1 MKRVGR
7 WTWMLLTL
15 LLLLCASVLAADEK
29 AYIELD
35 ETVEAVLTN
44 SDRMNF
50 YLDIPVDGMRM
61 LVDWQSE
68 ETCNIYISGKTHD
81 SANTTNADGNTVLG
95 VQKAGEYTVTV
106 YDNSL
111 KQGETRNVRFMLREY
126 KNDEHE
132 PNDVTPTELH
142 DGDAISFTLDGG
154 DRDQFAF
161 TTTKPGQDIALTIGG
176 FSYASRGRFDIQW
189 QNNDSLIVEKN
200 GVYYLHT
207 GQPGRYIFTLNG
219 WKNNDSLSI
228 KRTMSVQLL
237 DGDSHELNDT
247 VQTAT
252 SLPIGTDETFS
263 LGGLG
268 DEDWFCFEAAPE
280 DGQTKL
286 YTLRL
291 LDFDL
296 ENPENVCYEI
306 YAPDGTVVISETAV
320 SSRHTRVFSCSQ
332 QGQYAVR
339 LYPNCRHEYNYV
351 YDVSIQRAAL
361 RIRVEEGGDDPYESN
376 DTWLDAAYIEPGQ
389 LISHVLSSG
398 DTDWFCFTASE
409 DYMTVHIVSNSGGSA
424 GIYTGQ
430 ELAEYGD
437 DASCIWGGNSNYK
450 SFSNLYW
457 KLGEKGLYYIKL
469 IGGSS
474 EAIRSTT
481 ISLIPPEAIENN
493 DAWNRATPLYEDV
506 TQAFDI
512 SAYNDTDWF
521 CFTVPEGAPQTLLLN
536 FNTKTELLN
545 PSYSEYVYVKLY
557 PKAYFE
563 NRAGTIESDEVRFG
577 QKWNQTRFQW
587 NLDPGIYYMQV
598 KSRNIETSWNWA
610 DILKLNV
617 CWKLIPR
624 SSNNSIAAAVPLTEK
639 VWQDVWQKGYFS
651 IGEHKAG
658 EVVQIQRDEGGNE
671 SKNYIY
677 VYDADGKYMKDSY
690 YASFS
695 FQIPAD
701 GVYYLD
707 VPASAKFSENEPTRT
722 TRVRY
727 YTHNDKIGAA
737 ESVTMRP
744 NESVFLDVWF
754 SPDISLSVESEVEN
768 LTYDRETGYLTA
780 PDTTEGSADLVF
792 SNGYPE
798 GDERR
803 IEAVTHVIW
812 SENPLSGISIS
823 NAPQSLSVGSSVQ
836 LEAAVTPDDY
846 IGRVSW
852 ESSDTS
858 VLRVLSNGKVV
869 AVGQGEAV
877 ITASIGEATSSVTI
891 TVTGEQ
897 PGESGLTGVSLDR
910 YTLTL
915 YAGEEA
921 EQLTATLKPEGTEA
935 AIHWTS
941 SNQTAATVSQDG
953 KITPLAAGVTVVT
966 AAAGDYRASCIVT
979 VQPKRVR
986 VTGIRFDEPTH
997 TLMMGSTVTLQPI
1010 IAPDDATV
1018 KNLTWVSSD
1027 EQTATVSRTGIVTA
1041 LSVGETTITATTVDG
1056 GYSAEIKIIVTAAAQ
1071 LGDVNGDGYIDAA
1084 DALLCLRAS
1093 VGLITLT
1100 PEQEAA
1106 ADVNHDGLID
1116 AGDAIL
1122 ILRYDAR
1129 LIPSLN

>member
-15 LLLLCASVLAADEK
+15 LLLLCGTVLAANAK
-29 AYIELD
+29 TYIELD
-35 ETVEAVLTN
+35 KPVEETLTSTWN
-44 SDRMNF
+44 SRDR
-50 YLDIPVDGMRM
+50 YLNVPVDGMRIM
-61 LVDWQSE
+61 VDWQSE
-68 ETCNIYISGKTHD
+68 DTCDIFMKGCGSSYVQDKLVF
-81 SANTTNADGNTVLG
+81 SA
-95 VQKAGEYTVTV
+95 KEAGEYYVDIHD
-106 YDNSL
+106 YSL
-111 KQGETRNVRFMLREY
+111 KDGAKKDIRFTLHEY
-126 KNDEHE
+126 KNDAQE
-132 PNDVTPTELH
+132 PNDVIPTELH

-154 DRDQFAF
+154 DRDKFAI
-161 TTTKPGQDIALTIGG
+161 TTTKSGQDIALTIGG
-176 FSYASRGRFDIQW
+176 FSYASRDTFDIEW
-189 QNNDSLIVEKN
+189 QDNAGRVVEKN
-200 GVYYLHT
+200 GVYYLHA
-207 GQPGRYIFTLNG
+207 GQPGRYIFTLKERSNR
-219 WKNNDSLSI
+219 SPSI
-228 KRTMSVQLL
+228 TRTMSVQLL
-237 DGDSHELNDT
+237 DGDGHELNDT
-247 VQTAT
+247 AQTAT
-252 SLPIGTDETFS
+252 PLPIGTDETFT
-263 LGGLG
+263 LGGIG

-320 SSRHTRVFSCSQ
+320 SSRHARVLSCSQ

-339 LYPNCRHEYNYV
+339 LYPKYV
-351 YDVSIQRAAL
+351 YNSSKYYASIQRAAL

-389 LISHVLSSG
+389 LVSHVLSSG
-398 DTDWFCFTASE
+398 DTDWFCFTVPEDHMTLHVSSDCAGVFAS
-409 DYMTVHIVSNSGGSA
+409 V
-424 GIYTGQ
+424 YTGQ
-430 ELAEYGD
+430 DLAEYGES
-437 DASCIWGGNSNYK
+437 AKTIWSETSKRAN
-450 SFSNLYW
+450 NLYW
-457 KLGEKGLYYIKL
+457 KLDEKGLYYIRL
-469 IGGSS
+469 SNGSS
-474 EAIRSTT
+474 EKICSTT
-481 ISLIPPEAIENN
+481 ISLIPPEAIEDN
-493 DAWNRATPLYEDV
+493 DAWYRATPLYEEF

-512 SAYNDTDWF
+512 SAPNDIDWF
-521 CFTVPEGAPQTLLLN
+521 CFTVPEGSLITLLLN
-536 FNTKTELLN
+536 ITKVE
-545 PSYSEYVYVKLY
+545 SGSGSSGVSLY
-557 PKAYFE
+557 RKAYFDGQDDKCIQWW
-563 NRAGTIESDEVRFG
+563 GTYEGSTMKANALE
-577 QKWNQTRFQW
+577 
-587 NLDPGIYYMQV
+587 PGIYY
-598 KSRNIETSWNWA
+598 
-610 DILKLNV
+610 LKVAAHSFENRQKFSICYKLVPQLN
-617 CWKLIPR
+617 
-624 SSNNSIAAAVPLTEK
+624 NDTIAAATSLTER
-639 VWQDVWQKGYFS
+639 VWQAVWQTGYFS

-671 SKNYIY
+671 PKNNIY
-677 VYDADGKYMKDSY
+677 VYDADGKRIESSG

-695 FQIPAD
+695 FRIPAD
-701 GVYYLD
+701 GVYFLKIPEFD
-707 VPASAKFSENEPTRT
+707 IHLNAENEPMRT
-722 TRVRY
+722 MRIRY

-737 ESVTMRP
+737 ESIAMRP
-744 NESVFLDVWF
+744 NESVFLDLWF
-754 SPDISLSVESEVEN
+754 SPEISSRLEVESEDEA
-768 LTYDRETGYLTA
+768 LTYDSKTGYLTA
-780 PDTTEGSADLVF
+780 PNTPEGSADLVF

-812 SENPLSGISIS
+812 SENPLSDISIS
-823 NAPQSLSVGSSVQ
+823 NAPQSLPVGSSVQ

-852 ESSDTS
+852 ESSDPS

-877 ITASIGEATSSVTI
+877 ITASVGEATSSVTI

-897 PGESGLTGVSLDR
+897 PGESDLTGVSLDR

-935 AIHWTS
+935 TIRWTS

-953 KITPLAAGVTVVT
+953 KITPLSAGVTVVT

-1084 DALLCLRAS
+1084 DALLCLRTS
-1093 VGLITLT
+1093 VGLIMLT

>member
-29 AYIELD
+29 TYIELD

-44 SDRMNF
+44 NDRMDF

-68 ETCNIYISGKTHD
+68 ETCNIYISGKTR
-81 SANTTNADGNTVLG
+81 AYTTNADGNTVLG

-111 KQGETRNVRFMLREY
+111 KQGETRTVRFMLREY
-126 KNDEHE
+126 KNDAQE

-154 DRDQFAF
+154 DRDQFAI
-161 TTTKPGQDIALTIGG
+161 TTIKPGQDIALTIGG

-280 DGQTKL
+280 DGQAKL

-291 LDFDL
+291 LDFDF

-306 YAPDGTVVISETAV
+306 YAPDGTVVASKTEV

-376 DTWLDAAYIEPGQ
+376 DIWLDAAYIEPGQ

-398 DTDWFCFTASE
+398 DTDWFCFTVPE
-409 DYMTVHIVSNSGGSA
+409 DHMTLHVSSDCA
-424 GIYTGQ
+424 GVFAGVYTGRD
-430 ELAEYGD
+430 LAEYGES
-437 DASCIWGGNSNYK
+437 ANIIWSGSYK
-450 SFSNLYW
+450 SANNLYW
-457 KLGEKGLYYIKL
+457 KLDEKGLYYIRL
-469 IGGSS
+469 NGGSS
-474 EAIRSTT
+474 EKICSTM
-481 ISLIPPEAIENN
+481 ISLLPPDEIEDN
-493 DAWNRATPLYEDV
+493 DVWYRATPLYEDF

-512 SAYNDTDWF
+512 SALNDMDWF
-521 CFTVPEGAPQTLLLN
+521 RFTVPEGSQKTLLLDIAKRDTGN
-536 FNTKTELLN
+536 
-545 PSYSEYVYVKLY
+545 EYEHVWFDLYREAYFSGQDDSKLY
-557 PKAYFE
+557 LTDI
-563 NRAGTIESDEVRFG
+563 GTTSQPSAVRYSC
-577 QKWNQTRFQW
+577 
-587 NLDPGIYYMQV
+587 NLEPGTYYLSAQNTNYGA
-598 KSRNIETSWNWA
+598 SRIQELS
-610 DILKLNV
+610 ICYKLVSQLDNDV
-617 CWKLIPR
+617 
-624 SSNNSIAAAVPLTEK
+624 IATAAPLTER
-639 VWQDVWQKGYFS
+639 VWQDVWKAGYFS

-677 VYDADGKYMKDSY
+677 VYDADGKSIVSPG

-695 FQIPAD
+695 FRVPAD

-727 YTHNDKIGAA
+727 YTHNDEIGAA
-737 ESVTMRP
+737 DTITMLP
-744 NESVFLDVWF
+744 NESVFLDLWF
-754 SPDISLSVESEVEN
+754 SPEIRNSLKVESEDEA
-768 LTYDRETGYLTA
+768 LTYDLETGYLTA
-780 PDTTEGSADLVF
+780 PNTPEGSADLVF

-812 SENPLSGISIS
+812 SEKLLSGVSIS

-836 LEAAVTPDDY
+836 LDAAVSPEDY
-846 IGRVSW
+846 ICHISW
-852 ESSDTS
+852 KSSDNS

-877 ITASIGEATSSVTI
+877 ITASIGECTSSVTI

-935 AIHWTS
+935 TIRWTS

-953 KITPLAAGVTVVT
+953 KVTPLAAGVTVVT

-979 VQPKRVR
+979 VQPERVR

-1106 ADVNHDGLID
+1106 ADVNHDGLVD

-1129 LIPSLN
+1129 LIPNLN

>member
-29 AYIELD
+29 TYIELD

-68 ETCNIYISGKTHD
+68 ETCNIYISGKTYD
-81 SANTTNADGNTVLG
+81 SANTTNAGGNTVLG

-111 KQGETRNVRFMLREY
+111 KQGETRTVRFMLREY
-126 KNDEHE
+126 KNDAQE

-161 TTTKPGQDIALTIGG
+161 TTTKPGQDIALTFGG
-176 FSYASRGRFDIQW
+176 FYYADRTSFKLSGIGTSYTIDGNGTVFLHAGEPGAYQFSLYMFYMSGDGEISR
-189 QNNDSLIVEKN
+189 SMEV
-200 GVYYLHT
+200 H
-207 GQPGRYIFTLNG
+207 
-219 WKNNDSLSI
+219 
-228 KRTMSVQLL
+228 LL
-237 DGDSHELNDT
+237 DGDENELNDT
-247 VQTAT
+247 KETAT
-252 SLPIGTDETFS
+252 PLPIGTDAAFS
-263 LGGLG
+263 IGGIN
-268 DEDWFCFEAAPE
+268 DEDWFSFEAVPE
-280 DGQTKL
+280 EGKSKI

-291 LDFDL
+291 LDFD
-296 ENPENVCYEI
+296 PENSETVSYKI
-306 YAPDGTVVISETAV
+306 YAPDGSVVAGNST
-320 SSRHTRVFSCSQ
+320 SSRHTRVFSSSQ
-332 QGQYAVR
+332 QGQYTIKLSAS
-339 LYPNCRHEYNYV
+339 
-351 YDVSIQRAAL
+351 DIQRTLL

-376 DTWLDAAYIEPGQ
+376 DTWIDAAYIEPGQ
-389 LISHVLSSG
+389 LISHVL
-398 DTDWFCFTASE
+398 
-409 DYMTVHIVSNSGGSA
+409 NSG
-424 GIYTGQ
+424 
-430 ELAEYGD
+430 
-437 DASCIWGGNSNYK
+437 
-450 SFSNLYW
+450 
-457 KLGEKGLYYIKL
+457 
-469 IGGSS
+469 
-474 EAIRSTT
+474 
-481 ISLIPPEAIENN
+481 
-493 DAWNRATPLYEDV
+493 
-506 TQAFDI
+506 
-512 SAYNDTDWF
+512 DTDWF
-521 CFTVPEGAPQTLLLN
+521 CFTVPEDHMTLHVSSDCAGVSASGYTGRDLAEYGESAKTIWSERYKSASNLYWKLDEKELYYIRLSGGSSEKICSTMISLLPPDEIEDNDAWYRATPLYEDVVQAFDLSAPNDTEWFRFTVPTGSQKVLLLDITKTDTGDDVHDSAYADFNLYREVYFNGQDDSSLYRFRLDNTYWPTSKRCSWNLEPGTYYLSVAPLSARRVQTLSIGYKILPQLGN
-536 FNTKTELLN
+536 D
-545 PSYSEYVYVKLY
+545 
-557 PKAYFE
+557 
-563 NRAGTIESDEVRFG
+563 TIA
-577 QKWNQTRFQW
+577 T
-587 NLDPGIYYMQV
+587 
-598 KSRNIETSWNWA
+598 
-610 DILKLNV
+610 
-617 CWKLIPR
+617 
-624 SSNNSIAAAVPLTEK
+624 AAPLTEK
-639 VWQDVWQKGYFS
+639 VWQDVWQDGYFS

-658 EVVQIQRDEGGNE
+658 EVVQIQRDEGGSEMN
-671 SKNYIY
+671 NNIV
-677 VYDADGKYMKDSY
+677 VYDADEQKITYSY
-690 YASFS
+690 RGSFS
-695 FQIPAD
+695 FRIPAD
-701 GVYYLD
+701 GVYYLRIPEFD
-707 VPASAKFSENEPTRT
+707 VPLNAENEPMRPI
-722 TRVRY
+722 RIRY

-737 ESVTMRP
+737 ESIAMRP
-744 NESVFLDVWF
+744 NESVFLDLWF
-754 SPDISLSVESEVEN
+754 SPEIRNSLKVESEDEA
-768 LTYDRETGYLTA
+768 LTYDLETGYLTA
-780 PDTTEGSADLVF
+780 PNTPEGGADLVF

-803 IEAVTHVIW
+803 VEAVTHVIW
-812 SENPLSGISIS
+812 SEKLLSGVSIS

-836 LEAAVTPDDY
+836 LDAAVSPEDY
-846 IGRVSW
+846 ICHISW
-852 ESSDTS
+852 ESSDPS

-877 ITASIGEATSSVTI
+877 ITASVGECTSSVTI

-935 AIHWTS
+935 TIRWTS

-953 KITPLAAGVTVVT
+953 KITPLSAGVTVVT

-979 VQPKRVR
+979 VQPERVR

-1106 ADVNHDGLID
+1106 ADVNHDGLVD

-1129 LIPSLN
+1129 LIPNLN

>member
-29 AYIELD
+29 TYIELD

-44 SDRMNF
+44 NDRIDF

-68 ETCNIYISGKTHD
+68 ETCNIYISGKTR
-81 SANTTNADGNTVLG
+81 AYTTNADGNTVLG

-111 KQGETRNVRFMLREY
+111 KQGETRTVRFMLREY
-126 KNDEHE
+126 KNDAQE

-296 ENPENVCYEI
+296 ENLENVCYEI

-361 RIRVEEGGDDPYESN
+361 CIRVEEGGDDPYESN

-398 DTDWFCFTASE
+398 DTDWFCFTVPE
-409 DYMTVHIVSNSGGSA
+409 DYMTVHVDSDCGGSA
-424 GIYTGQ
+424 DVYAGQ
-430 ELAEYGD
+430 ELAEYGEAAKD
-437 DASCIWGGNSNYK
+437 VVGCGSDGNW
-450 SFSNLYW
+450 YW
-457 KLGEKGLYYIKL
+457 KLEEKGLYYIRL
-469 IGGSS
+469 RGGSR
-474 EAIRSTT
+474 EILRSTKIT
-481 ISLIPPEAIENN
+481 LIPPEEIENN
-493 DAWNRATPLYEDV
+493 DTWYRATPLYEDF

-512 SAYNDTDWF
+512 TAANDTEWF
-521 CFTVPEGAPQTLLLN
+521 RITVPKGNQKTLLLDVN
-536 FNTKTELLN
+536 KTDGSN
-545 PSYSEYVYVKLY
+545 SPPRQSVKYFLY
-557 PKAYFE
+557 REAYFE
-563 NRAGTIESDEVRFG
+563 NQDDGSLKEGA
-577 QKWNQTRFQW
+577 
-587 NLDPGIYYMQV
+587 
-598 KSRNIETSWNWA
+598 IETGPDPESRLYYW
-610 DILKLNV
+610 DIEPGTYYLLAKYNNSSNYFTRVQKLNI
-617 CWKLIPR
+617 CYKLV
-624 SSNNSIAAAVPLTEK
+624 SHLNNNTIATASPLKERE
-639 VWQDVWQKGYFS
+639 WQDVWQKGYFS

-658 EVVQIQRDEGGNE
+658 EVVQIQRDEGGE
-671 SKNYIY
+671 RLGGYTSI
-677 VYDADGKYMKDSY
+677 YDADGKCVTDINCGN
-690 YASFS
+690 FS
-695 FQIPAD
+695 FRIPAD
-701 GVYYLD
+701 GGYYLY
-707 VPASAKFSENEPTRT
+707 VPASIKISENEPMRT
-722 TRVRY
+722 TRIRY
-727 YTHNDKIGAA
+727 YTHSDEIGVVPSVSMQPNDSG
-737 ESVTMRP
+737 
-744 NESVFLDVWF
+744 FLDLWF
-754 SPDISLSVESEVEN
+754 SPEMRSQIQIECEN
-768 LTYDRETGYLTA
+768 KNVIYDWSTGYLTVA
-780 PDTTEGSADLVF
+780 EDSYGSVDIYF
-792 SNGYPE
+792 TNGCAE
-798 GDERR
+798 DDDNWL
-803 IEAVTHVIW
+803 EAYTSVIW
-812 SENPLSGISIS
+812 LEIPVTYFGIS
-823 NAPQSLSVGSSVQ
+823 APSQTLSVGSSSQIKV
-836 LEAAVTPDDY
+836 VTDEDY
-846 IGRVSW
+846 VGHIMW

-935 AIHWTS
+935 AIRWTS

-953 KITPLAAGVTVVT
+953 KVTPLSAGVTVVT
-966 AAAGDYRASCIVT
+966 AAAGDYRASSIVT

-1010 IAPDDATV
+1010 VAPDDATV

>member
-15 LLLLCASVLAADEK
+15 LLLLCGTVFAANEK
-29 AYIELD
+29 TYIELD
-35 ETVEAVLTN
+35 QPVELTF
-44 SDRMNF
+44 SDSVSRYEL
-50 YLDIPVDGMRM
+50 YLDVPVAGTRLLLDSQSF
-61 LVDWQSE
+61 DWNSNS
-68 ETCNIYISGKTHD
+68 TGFYIGGSNSAYVAGKRIF
-81 SANTTNADGNTVLG
+81 SVNE
-95 VQKAGEYTVTV
+95 AGEQLVLVSY
-106 YDNSL
+106 YNL
-111 KQGETRNVRFMLREY
+111 KQGETQNVQFTLREY
-126 KNDEHE
+126 KNDAQE

-189 QNNDSLIVEKN
+189 QNNNSLIVEKN

-219 WKNNDSLSI
+219 RNNDSLSI

-280 DGQTKL
+280 DGQAKL

-291 LDFDL
+291 LDFDF

-306 YAPDGTVVISETAV
+306 YAPDGTVVASKTEV

-339 LYPNCRHEYNYV
+339 LYPKYQYNASV
-351 YDVSIQRAAL
+351 QRAAL
-361 RIRVEEGGDDPYESN
+361 RIRVEEGGADPYESN

-398 DTDWFCFTASE
+398 DADWFCFTVPE
-409 DYMTVHIVSNSGGSA
+409 DHMTLHVSSDCKGRA
-424 GIYTGQ
+424 MVYTGQ
-430 ELAEYGD
+430 ALAEAGEGD
-437 DASCIWGGNSNYK
+437 NGIWEENYPK
-450 SFSNLYW
+450 SAANLYW
-457 KLGEKGLYYIKL
+457 KLDEKGLYYIKL
-469 IGGSS
+469 YGGSS
-474 EAIRSTT
+474 EKIRSTT
-481 ISLIPPEAIENN
+481 ISLIPPEAIEDN
-493 DAWNRATPLYEDV
+493 DTWYRATPLYEEV

-512 SAYNDTDWF
+512 SASNDTDWF
-521 CFTVPEGAPQTLLLN
+521 CFTVPEDSQKVLLLN
-536 FNTKTELLN
+536 VAKTDTGDTYEHVN
-545 PSYSEYVYVKLY
+545 FSLY
-557 PKAYFE
+557 RKAYFE
-563 NRAGTIESDEVRFG
+563 NQDDGSVEGFSMYSG
-577 QKWNQTRFQW
+577 KQPGLQKYFW
-587 NLDPGIYYMQV
+587 NLEPGTYYLSAYYDSSYV
-598 KSRNIETSWNWA
+598 SRVQ
-610 DILKLNV
+610 KLSI
-617 CWKLIPR
+617 CYKLVPQL
-624 SSNNSIAAAVPLTEK
+624 NNDTIAAAAPLTEK
-639 VWQDVWQKGYFS
+639 VWQDVWQTGYFS

-658 EVVQIQRDEGGNE
+658 EIVQIQRDEGG
-671 SKNYIY
+671 SKPNDSIY
-677 VYDADGKYMKDSY
+677 VYDADAQIITSSRR
-690 YASFS
+690 ANFS
-695 FQIPAD
+695 FRVPAD
-701 GVYYLD
+701 GVYYLY
-707 VPASAKFSENEPTRT
+707 VPASVKYSENESVRT

-727 YTHNDKIGAA
+727 YTHNDEIGAV

-744 NESVFLDVWF
+744 NESAFLDLWF
-754 SPDISLSVESEVEN
+754 SADTKLSVKSEVEN
-768 LTYDRETGYLTA
+768 LTYDLETGYLTT
-780 PDTTEGSADLVF
+780 PDTPEGNADLVF

-798 GDERR
+798 GDERW
-803 IEAVTHVIW
+803 IEAVMHVIW
-812 SENPLSGISIS
+812 SEKMLSDVSIS
-823 NAPQSLSVGSSVQ
+823 NAPQSLSVGSSAQ

-846 IGRVSW
+846 IGHICW

-877 ITASIGEATSSVTI
+877 ITASIGECTSSVTI

-935 AIHWTS
+935 TIRWTS

-953 KITPLAAGVTVVT
+953 KVTPLSAGVTVVT
-966 AAAGDYRASCIVT
+966 AAAEDYRASCIVT
-979 VQPKRVR
+979 VQPERVR

-1106 ADVNHDGLID
+1106 ADVNHDGLVD

-1129 LIPSLN
+1129 LIPNLN

>member
-15 LLLLCASVLAADEK
+15 LLLLCTTAFAKTIECGS
-29 AYIELD
+29 IEL
-35 ETVEAVLTN
+35 EQPVEVTFDAYNTLQYTLTAP
-44 SDRMNF
+44 
-50 YLDIPVDGMRM
+50 IDGTRVKVEW
-61 LVDWQSE
+61 LSE
-68 ETCNIYISGKTHD
+68 NKNDAWLTINYS
-81 SANTTNADGNTVLG
+81 SASSTDGIFTLKKEKNTIQVGPASSNLFPLT
-95 VQKAGEYTVTV
+95 
-106 YDNSL
+106 
-111 KQGETRNVRFMLREY
+111 VRFALHEY
-126 KNDEHE
+126 RNDEQE
-132 PNDVTPTELH
+132 PNDVIPTELH
-142 DGDAISFTLDGG
+142 DGDSVKFVLDGG
-154 DRDQFAF
+154 DTDRF
-161 TTTKPGQDIALTIGG
+161 TITTEKPGQDIALTFSG
-176 FSYASRGRFDIQW
+176 FNYADRTAFSLFWNRGWKI
-189 QNNDSLIVEKN
+189 EKN
-200 GVYYLHT
+200 GTVFLHA
-207 GQPGRYIFTLNG
+207 GEPGAYQF
-219 WKNNDSLSI
+219 SLYKSGSGEI
-228 KRTMSVQLL
+228 SRSLEIHLL
-237 DGDSHELNDT
+237 DGDENELNDT
-247 VQTAT
+247 KETAT
-252 SLPIGTDETFS
+252 PLPIGTDAAFS
-263 LGGLG
+263 IGGIN
-268 DEDWFCFEAAPE
+268 DEDWFSFEAVPE
-280 DGQTKL
+280 DGQAKL

-291 LDFDL
+291 LDFDF
-296 ENPENVCYEI
+296 ENPEIVCYEI
-306 YAPDGTVVISETAV
+306 YAPDGNVVVPETEI
-320 SSRHTRVFSCSQ
+320 SSRHARVLSCSQ

-339 LYPNCRHEYNYV
+339 LYPKEKYDYYSEKYN
-351 YDVSIQRAAL
+351 VSIQRAAL

-474 EAIRSTT
+474 EKICSTM
-481 ISLIPPEAIENN
+481 ISLLPLDEIEDN
-493 DAWNRATPLYEDV
+493 DVWYRATPLYEDF

-512 SAYNDTDWF
+512 SAHNDMDWF
-521 CFTVPEGAPQTLLLN
+521 RFTVPEGDQKVLRLN
-536 FNTKTELLN
+536 VSKTDTGEQYEYMYFEL
-545 PSYSEYVYVKLY
+545 YRE
-557 PKAYFE
+557 AYFDNQDDGSLYKFDIASSTSKTTKNYAWDLE
-563 NRAGTIESDEVRFG
+563 PGTYYLSVGNTRSTSSPSRI
-577 QKWNQTRFQW
+577 QKF
-587 NLDPGIYYMQV
+587 
-598 KSRNIETSWNWA
+598 NIHY
-610 DILKLNV
+610 KLA
-617 CWKLIPR
+617 PR
-624 SSNNSIAAAVPLTEK
+624 LNNDTIATAAPLTEEE
-639 VWQDVWQKGYFS
+639 WQDVWQKGYFS

-658 EVVQIQRDEGGNE
+658 EVVQIQRDEGGDRLGE
-671 SKNYIY
+671 YTVIY
-677 VYDADGKYMKDSY
+677 NADGQSIASTDNGSY
-690 YASFS
+690 SFR
-695 FQIPAD
+695 IPTD
-701 GVYYLD
+701 GVYYLR
-707 VPASAKFSENEPTRT
+707 VPASVKFSENEPTRT

-727 YTHNDKIGAA
+727 YTHNDEIGAA
-737 ESVTMRP
+737 DTITMRP

-780 PDTTEGSADLVF
+780 PNTPEGSADLVF

-798 GDERR
+798 GDEKRV
-803 IEAVTHVIW
+803 EAVTHVIW
-812 SENPLSGISIS
+812 SENPLSDISIS
-823 NAPQSLSVGSSVQ
+823 NAPQSLPVGSSVQ
-836 LEAAVTPDDY
+836 LEAAVSPEDY
-846 IGRVSW
+846 ICHISW
-852 ESSDTS
+852 KSSDTS

-877 ITASIGEATSSVTI
+877 ITASVGECTSSVTI

-935 AIHWTS
+935 TIRWTS

-953 KITPLAAGVTVVT
+953 KITPLSAGVTVVT

-979 VQPKRVR
+979 VQPERVR

-1084 DALLCLRAS
+1084 DALLCLRTS
-1093 VGLITLT
+1093 VGLIMLT

>member
-15 LLLLCASVLAADEK
+15 LLLLCTTAFAKTIECGS
-29 AYIELD
+29 IEL
-35 ETVEAVLTN
+35 EQPVEVTLEDRNTLRYTLTAP
-44 SDRMNF
+44 
-50 YLDIPVDGMRM
+50 IDGMRVQVEW
-61 LVDWQSE
+61 LTENKD
-68 ETCNIYISGKTHD
+68 YISLKVNGAPPYNKKSIYKLEEHGEKTID
-81 SANTTNADGNTVLG
+81 LSAASSAELPLT
-95 VQKAGEYTVTV
+95 
-106 YDNSL
+106 
-111 KQGETRNVRFMLREY
+111 VRFVLHEY
-126 KNDEHE
+126 RNDEQE
-132 PNDVTPTELH
+132 PNDMIPSELH
-142 DGDAISFTLDGG
+142 DGDSVKFVLDSGDTDRFTI
-154 DRDQFAF
+154 
-161 TTTKPGQDIALTIGG
+161 TTEKPGQDIALTFSG
-176 FSYASRGRFDIQW
+176 FNYADRTSFYLNWDGKQEIK
-189 QNNDSLIVEKN
+189 KN
-200 GVYYLHT
+200 GTVFLHT
-207 GQPGRYIFTLNG
+207 GEPGAYQF
-219 WKNNDSLSI
+219 SLY
-228 KRTMSVQLL
+228 MSGDGEISRSMEIHLL
-237 DGDSHELNDT
+237 DGDENELNDT
-247 VQTAT
+247 KETAT
-252 SLPIGTDETFS
+252 PLPIGTDAAFS
-263 LGGLG
+263 IGGIG
-268 DEDWFCFEAAPE
+268 DADWFSFEAVPE
-280 DGQTKL
+280 EGKSKL

-291 LDFDL
+291 LDF
-296 ENPENVCYEI
+296 NPEKSETVSYKI
-306 YAPDGTVVISETAV
+306 YAPDGSVIAENST

-332 QGQYAVR
+332 QGQYTIKLSAS
-339 LYPNCRHEYNYV
+339 
-351 YDVSIQRAAL
+351 DIQRTLL

-398 DTDWFCFTASE
+398 DTDWFCFTVPE
-409 DYMTVHIVSNSGGSA
+409 DYMTVHVVSNSGGYA

-430 ELAEYGD
+430 ELSEYGD

-545 PSYSEYVYVKLY
+545 TSYSEYVYVKLY

-563 NRAGTIESDEVRFG
+563 NQAGMIESDEVRFG
-577 QKWNQTRFQW
+577 QEWNPTRFQW

-598 KSRNIETSWNWA
+598 KSRNMETSWNWA

-639 VWQDVWQKGYFS
+639 VWQDVWRQWGYFS

-658 EVVQIQRDEGGNE
+658 EVVQIQRDEGENE
-671 SKNYIY
+671 PKNNIY
-677 VYDADGKYMKDSY
+677 VYDANGKSIASSD

-695 FQIPAD
+695 FRIPAD
-701 GVYYLD
+701 GVYYLS
-707 VPASAKFSENEPTRT
+707 VPASIKFSENEPTRT
-722 TRVRY
+722 TRIRY

-744 NESVFLDVWF
+744 NESVFLDLWF
-754 SPDISLSVESEVEN
+754 SPNIVLSVESKVEN
-768 LTYDRETGYLTA
+768 LTYNLGTGYLTA
-780 PDTTEGSADLVF
+780 PDTPEGSADIVF

-798 GDERR
+798 GDEKRV
-803 IEAVTHVIW
+803 EAVTHVIW
-812 SENPLSGISIS
+812 LENPLSDFLIS
-823 NAPQSLSVGSSVQ
+823 NAPQSLPVGSSVQ

-877 ITASIGEATSSVTI
+877 ITASVGECTSSVTI

-935 AIHWTS
+935 TIRWTS

-953 KITPLAAGVTVVT
+953 KVTPLSAGVTVVT

-979 VQPKRVR
+979 VQPERVR

>member
-29 AYIELD
+29 TYIELD

-44 SDRMNF
+44 NDRMDF

-68 ETCNIYISGKTHD
+68 ETCNIYISGKTR
-81 SANTTNADGNTVLG
+81 AYTTNADGNTVLG

-111 KQGETRNVRFMLREY
+111 KQGETRTVRFMLREY
-126 KNDEHE
+126 KNDAQE

-154 DRDQFAF
+154 DRDQFAI
-161 TTTKPGQDIALTIGG
+161 TTIKPGQDIALTIGG

-200 GVYYLHT
+200 GVYYLHA
-207 GQPGRYIFTLNG
+207 GQPGRYTFTLEE
-219 WKNNDSLSI
+219 WSSSSPSI
-228 KRTMSVQLL
+228 TRTMSVQLL
-237 DGDSHELNDT
+237 DGDGHEPNDT
-247 VQTAT
+247 MQTAT
-252 SLPIGTDETFS
+252 PLLIGTDETFT
-263 LGGLG
+263 LGGIG
-268 DEDWFCFEAAPE
+268 DEDWFSFEAAPE
-280 DGQTKL
+280 DGQVKL

-296 ENPENVCYEI
+296 EDPENVCYEI
-306 YAPDGTVVISETAV
+306 YAPDGTVAASKTKV
-320 SSRHTRVFSCSQ
+320 SFRHTRVFSCSQ

-339 LYPNCRHEYNYV
+339 LYPKYQYNASV
-351 YDVSIQRAAL
+351 QRAAL

-398 DTDWFCFTASE
+398 DTDWFCFTVPE
-409 DYMTVHIVSNSGGSA
+409 DHMTLHVSSDCA
-424 GIYTGQ
+424 GVFAGVYTGRD
-430 ELAEYGD
+430 LAEYGES
-437 DASCIWGGNSNYK
+437 ANIIWSGSYK
-450 SFSNLYW
+450 SANNLYW
-457 KLGEKGLYYIKL
+457 KLDEKGLYYIRL
-469 IGGSS
+469 NGGSS
-474 EAIRSTT
+474 EKICSTM
-481 ISLIPPEAIENN
+481 ISLLPPDEIEDN
-493 DAWNRATPLYEDV
+493 DVWYRATPLYEDF

-512 SAYNDTDWF
+512 SALNDMDWF
-521 CFTVPEGAPQTLLLN
+521 RFTVPEGSQKTLLLDIAKRDTGN
-536 FNTKTELLN
+536 
-545 PSYSEYVYVKLY
+545 EYEHVWFDLYREAYFSGQDDSKLY
-557 PKAYFE
+557 LTDI
-563 NRAGTIESDEVRFG
+563 GTTSQPSAVRYSC
-577 QKWNQTRFQW
+577 
-587 NLDPGIYYMQV
+587 NLEPGTYYLSAQNTNYGA
-598 KSRNIETSWNWA
+598 SRIQELS
-610 DILKLNV
+610 ICYKLVSQLDNDV
-617 CWKLIPR
+617 
-624 SSNNSIAAAVPLTEK
+624 IATAAPLTER
-639 VWQDVWQKGYFS
+639 VWQDVWKAGYFS

-658 EVVQIQRDEGGNE
+658 EVVQIQRDEGGSELN
-671 SKNYIY
+671 NNIV
-677 VYDADGKYMKDSY
+677 VYDADEQKITYSY
-690 YASFS
+690 RGSSSFR
-695 FQIPAD
+695 IPAD
-701 GVYYLD
+701 GVYYLY
-707 VPASAKFSENEPTRT
+707 VSASVKSSENDPVRT
-722 TRVRY
+722 TRIRY
-727 YTHNDKIGAA
+727 YTHNNKIGAV

-744 NESVFLDVWF
+744 NESVFLDLWF
-754 SPDISLSVESEVEN
+754 SPEIFNRMKVESEDEA
-768 LTYDRETGYLTA
+768 LTYDLKTGYLTA
-780 PDTTEGSADLVF
+780 PSTPEGSADLVF
-792 SNGYPE
+792 SNGYLE
-798 GDERR
+798 GDEGR

-812 SENPLSGISIS
+812 SENPLSDISIS
-823 NAPQSLSVGSSVQ
+823 NAPQSLSVGSSAQ

-852 ESSDTS
+852 ESSDTT

-877 ITASIGEATSSVTI
+877 ITASVGECTSSVTI

-897 PGESGLTGVSLDR
+897 PGESDLTGVSLDR

-953 KITPLAAGVTVVT
+953 KVTPLAAGVTVVT

-979 VQPKRVR
+979 VQPERVR

-1100 PEQEAA
+1100 LEQEAA
-1106 ADVNHDGLID
+1106 ADVNHDGLVD

-1129 LIPSLN
+1129 LIPNLN

>member
-1 MKRVGR
+1 
-7 WTWMLLTL
+7 MLLTL
-15 LLLLCASVLAADEK
+15 LLLLCTTAFAKTIECGS
-29 AYIELD
+29 IELEQPVEVTIED
-35 ETVEAVLTN
+35 DNMLRYILTFPVSGMRVTVEWLSENENDAQL
-44 SDRMNF
+44 
-50 YLDIPVDGMRM
+50 YLNNKSVSSTGGIFT
-61 LVDWQSE
+61 LNKE
-68 ETCNIYISGKTHD
+68 
-81 SANTTNADGNTVLG
+81 NTIKLCAAPAAELP
-95 VQKAGEYTVTV
+95 VTV
-106 YDNSL
+106 
-111 KQGETRNVRFMLREY
+111 RFALHEY
-126 KNDEHE
+126 RNDEQE
-132 PNDVTPTELH
+132 PNDVIPTELH
-142 DGDAISFTLDGG
+142 DGDSVKFVLDRGDKDCFTIK
-154 DRDQFAF
+154 
-161 TTTKPGQDIALTIGG
+161 TEKPGQDIALTFGG
-176 FSYASRGRFDIQW
+176 FNYADKTKFNLNWDKTEY
-189 QNNDSLIVEKN
+189 LISKN
-200 GVYYLHT
+200 GTAFFHATEPGVY
-207 GQPGRYIFTLNG
+207 GF
-219 WKNNDSLSI
+219 SLSI
-228 KRTMSVQLL
+228 TNESKDVSRSMEVHLL
-237 DGDSHELNDT
+237 DGDENELNDT
-247 VQTAT
+247 KETAT
-252 SLPIGTDETFS
+252 PLPIGTDAAFS
-263 LGGLG
+263 IGGIN
-268 DEDWFCFEAAPE
+268 DEDWFSFEAVPE
-280 DGQTKL
+280 EGKSKL

-291 LDFDL
+291 LDFDF
-296 ENPENVCYEI
+296 ENPESVCYEI
-306 YAPDGTVVISETAV
+306 YAPDGTVAVSETAV

-339 LYPNCRHEYNYV
+339 LYLKYV
-351 YDVSIQRAAL
+351 YNSSKYHASIQRAAL

-389 LISHVLSSG
+389 LISHVLPSG
-398 DTDWFCFTASE
+398 DADWFCFTVPE
-409 DYMTVHIVSNSGGSA
+409 DHMTLHVSSDCA
-424 GIYTGQ
+424 GIMSAVFSGQ
-430 ELAEYGD
+430 TLAEDGDSANEIWHKDGYGLI
-437 DASCIWGGNSNYK
+437 AK
-450 SFSNLYW
+450 SASNLYW

-469 IGGSS
+469 FGGSS
-474 EAIRSTT
+474 EKIYSTT
-481 ISLIPPEAIENN
+481 ISLIPPEAIEDN
-493 DAWNRATPLYEDV
+493 DVWYRATPLYEEV

-512 SAYNDTDWF
+512 SAPNDPDWF
-521 CFTVPEGAPQTLLLN
+521 CFTVPEGSGKTLLLDVA
-536 FNTKTELLN
+536 KTDTGRQQDRVDFYLYREAYFSGQDDSN
-545 PSYSEYVYVKLY
+545 ICSGFVYTTTQPYSERFSCNLE
-557 PKAYFE
+557 P
-563 NRAGTIESDEVRFG
+563 GT
-577 QKWNQTRFQW
+577 
-587 NLDPGIYYMQV
+587 YYL
-598 KSRNIETSWNWA
+598 SLE
-610 DILKLNV
+610 
-617 CWKLIPR
+617 
-624 SSNNSIAAAVPLTEK
+624 NNSSSISRIQELSICYKLVPQLDNDTIATAAPLTER
-639 VWQDVWQKGYFS
+639 VWQDVWQAGYFS
-651 IGEHKAG
+651 IGERKAG
-658 EVVQIQRDEGGNE
+658 EVVQIQYDNRG
-671 SKNYIY
+671 SKPKEFIH
-677 VYDADGKYMKDSY
+677 VYDADGKEISSSY
-690 YASFS
+690 RANLNFR
-695 FQIPAD
+695 IPTD
-701 GVYYLD
+701 GVYYLKAPECD
-707 VPASAKFSENEPTRT
+707 VNVNAENEPMHLAHI
-722 TRVRY
+722 RY
-727 YTHNDKIGAA
+727 YTHNDKIGAV

-744 NESVFLDVWF
+744 NESVFLDLWF
-754 SPDISLSVESEVEN
+754 SPDVSFSDKSEAEN
-768 LTYDRETGYLTA
+768 LTYNWSTGYLTA
-780 PDTTEGSADLVF
+780 PNTPEGSADLVF

-803 IEAVTHVIW
+803 IEAVVHVTW
-812 SENPLSGISIS
+812 SEKLLSDISIS
-823 NAPQSLSVGSSVQ
+823 NAPQSLTIGSSAM
-836 LEAAVTPDDY
+836 LEANVDSDSY
-846 IGRVSW
+846 VKYVSW

-935 AIHWTS
+935 TIRWTS

-953 KITPLAAGVTVVT
+953 KVTPLAAGVTVVT

>member
-15 LLLLCASVLAADEK
+15 LLLLCTTAFAKTIECGS
-29 AYIELD
+29 IEL
-35 ETVEAVLTN
+35 EQPVEVTFDAYNTLQYTLTAP
-44 SDRMNF
+44 
-50 YLDIPVDGMRM
+50 IDGTRVKVEW
-61 LVDWQSE
+61 LSE
-68 ETCNIYISGKTHD
+68 NKNDAWLTINYS
-81 SANTTNADGNTVLG
+81 SASSTDGIFTLKKEKNTIQVGPASSNLFPLT
-95 VQKAGEYTVTV
+95 
-106 YDNSL
+106 
-111 KQGETRNVRFMLREY
+111 VRFALHEY
-126 KNDEHE
+126 RNDEQE
-132 PNDVTPTELH
+132 PNDVIPTELH
-142 DGDAISFTLDGG
+142 DGDSVKFVLDGG
-154 DRDQFAF
+154 DTDRF
-161 TTTKPGQDIALTIGG
+161 TITTEKPGQDIALTFSG
-176 FSYASRGRFDIQW
+176 FNYADRTAFSLFWNRGWKI
-189 QNNDSLIVEKN
+189 EKN
-200 GVYYLHT
+200 GTVFLHA
-207 GQPGRYIFTLNG
+207 GEPGAYQF
-219 WKNNDSLSI
+219 SLYKSGSGEI
-228 KRTMSVQLL
+228 SRSLEIHLL
-237 DGDSHELNDT
+237 DGDENELNDT
-247 VQTAT
+247 KETAT
-252 SLPIGTDETFS
+252 PLPIGTDAAFS
-263 LGGLG
+263 IGGIN
-268 DEDWFCFEAAPE
+268 DEDWFSFEAVPE
-280 DGQTKL
+280 DGQAKL

-291 LDFDL
+291 LDFDF
-296 ENPENVCYEI
+296 ENPEIVCYEI
-306 YAPDGTVVISETAV
+306 YAPDGNVVVPETEI
-320 SSRHTRVFSCSQ
+320 SSRHARVLSCSQ

-339 LYPNCRHEYNYV
+339 LYPKEKYDYYSEKYN
-351 YDVSIQRAAL
+351 VSIQRAAL

-474 EAIRSTT
+474 EKICSTM
-481 ISLIPPEAIENN
+481 ISLLPLDEIEDN
-493 DAWNRATPLYEDV
+493 DVWYRATPLYEDF

-512 SAYNDTDWF
+512 SAHNDMDWF
-521 CFTVPEGAPQTLLLN
+521 RFTVPEGDQKVLRLN
-536 FNTKTELLN
+536 VSKTDTGEQYEYMYFEL
-545 PSYSEYVYVKLY
+545 YRE
-557 PKAYFE
+557 AYFDNQDDGSLYKFDIASSTSKTTKNYAWDLE
-563 NRAGTIESDEVRFG
+563 PGTYYLSVGNTRSTSSPSRI
-577 QKWNQTRFQW
+577 QKF
-587 NLDPGIYYMQV
+587 
-598 KSRNIETSWNWA
+598 NIHY
-610 DILKLNV
+610 KLA
-617 CWKLIPR
+617 PR
-624 SSNNSIAAAVPLTEK
+624 LNNDTIATAAPLTEEE
-639 VWQDVWQKGYFS
+639 WQDVWQKGYFS

-658 EVVQIQRDEGGNE
+658 EVVQIQRDEGGDRLGE
-671 SKNYIY
+671 YTVIY
-677 VYDADGKYMKDSY
+677 NADGQSIASTDNGSY
-690 YASFS
+690 SFR
-695 FQIPAD
+695 IPTD
-701 GVYYLD
+701 GVYYLR
-707 VPASAKFSENEPTRT
+707 VPASVKFSENEPTRT

-727 YTHNDKIGAA
+727 YTHNDEIGAA
-737 ESVTMRP
+737 DTITMRP

-812 SENPLSGISIS
+812 SEKLLSGVSIS

-836 LEAAVTPDDY
+836 LEAAVSPEDY
-846 IGRVSW
+846 ICHISW
-852 ESSDTS
+852 KSSDTS

-935 AIHWTS
+935 TIRWTS

-953 KITPLAAGVTVVT
+953 KITPLSAGVTVVT

-979 VQPKRVR
+979 VQPERVR
-986 VTGIRFDEPTH
+986 VTGIRFEETTH

>member
-29 AYIELD
+29 TYIELD

-44 SDRMNF
+44 NDRMDF

-68 ETCNIYISGKTHD
+68 ETCNIYISGKTR
-81 SANTTNADGNTVLG
+81 AYTTNADGNTVLG

-111 KQGETRNVRFMLREY
+111 KQGETRTVRFMLREY
-126 KNDEHE
+126 KNDAQE

-176 FSYASRGRFDIQW
+176 FSYASRGTFDIQW

-219 WKNNDSLSI
+219 WNNDSLSI
-228 KRTMSVQLL
+228 RRTMSVQLL

-280 DGQTKL
+280 DGQAKL

-291 LDFDL
+291 LDFDF

-306 YAPDGTVVISETAV
+306 YAPDGTVVASKTEV
-320 SSRHTRVFSCSQ
+320 SSRHARVFSCSQ

-398 DTDWFCFTASE
+398 DTDWFCFTVPE
-409 DYMTVHIVSNSGGSA
+409 DYMTVHVDSDCGGSA
-424 GIYTGQ
+424 DVYAGQ
-430 ELAEYGD
+430 ELAEYGEAAKD
-437 DASCIWGGNSNYK
+437 VVGCGSDGNW
-450 SFSNLYW
+450 YW
-457 KLGEKGLYYIKL
+457 KLEEKGLYYIRL
-469 IGGSS
+469 RGGSR
-474 EAIRSTT
+474 EILRSTKIT
-481 ISLIPPEAIENN
+481 LIPPEEIENN
-493 DAWNRATPLYEDV
+493 DTWYRATPLYEDF

-512 SAYNDTDWF
+512 TAANDKDWF
-521 CFTVPEGAPQTLLLN
+521 RFTVPEGDQKVLLLN
-536 FNTKTELLN
+536 VSKTDTGEKFEPVYFEL
-545 PSYSEYVYVKLY
+545 YRE
-557 PKAYFE
+557 AYFDNQDDGSLYEFFIRSATSKTTE
-563 NRAGTIESDEVRFG
+563 NYAWDLEPGTYYLLAKYKYSPF
-577 QKWNQTRFQW
+577 TRVQ
-587 NLDPGIYYMQV
+587 
-598 KSRNIETSWNWA
+598 
-610 DILKLNV
+610 KLNI
-617 CWKLIPR
+617 CYKLV
-624 SSNNSIAAAVPLTEK
+624 SHLNNNTIATASPLKERE
-639 VWQDVWQKGYFS
+639 WQDVWQKGYFS

-658 EVVQIQRDEGGNE
+658 EVVQIQRDEGGE
-671 SKNYIY
+671 RLGGYTVIY
-677 VYDADGKYMKDSY
+677 NADGQSIASTDNGSY
-690 YASFS
+690 SFR
-695 FQIPAD
+695 IPTD
-701 GVYYLD
+701 GVYYLR
-707 VPASAKFSENEPTRT
+707 VPASVKFSENEPTRT
-722 TRVRY
+722 TRIRY
-727 YTHNDKIGAA
+727 YTHNDEIGAA
-737 ESVTMRP
+737 DTITMRP
-744 NESVFLDVWF
+744 NESVFLDLWF
-754 SPDISLSVESEVEN
+754 SPEIGNSLKVESEDEA
-768 LTYDRETGYLTA
+768 LTYDLETGYLTA
-780 PDTTEGSADLVF
+780 PNTPDGHAELVF
-792 SNGYPE
+792 SNGYSE
-798 GDERR
+798 GDEERV
-803 IEAVTHVIW
+803 EAVVRVTW
-812 SENPLSGISIS
+812 SEKLLSDISIS
-823 NAPQSLSVGSSVQ
+823 NAPQSLTVGSSAM
-836 LEAAVTPDDY
+836 LEANVDADSY
-846 IGRVSW
+846 IKYVSW
-852 ESSDTS
+852 KSSDPS

-953 KITPLAAGVTVVT
+953 KVTPLSAGVTVVT

-979 VQPKRVR
+979 VQPERVR

-1041 LSVGETTITATTVDG
+1041 LAVGETTITATTVDG

>member
-29 AYIELD
+29 TYIELD

-44 SDRMNF
+44 NDRIDF

-68 ETCNIYISGKTHD
+68 ETCNIYISGKTR
-81 SANTTNADGNTVLG
+81 AYTTNADGNTVLG

-111 KQGETRNVRFMLREY
+111 KQGETRTVRFMLREY
-126 KNDEHE
+126 KNDAQE

-320 SSRHTRVFSCSQ
+320 SSRHARVLSCSQ

-339 LYPNCRHEYNYV
+339 LYPKYV
-351 YDVSIQRAAL
+351 YNSSKYYASIQRAAL

-389 LISHVLSSG
+389 LVSHVLSSG
-398 DTDWFCFTASE
+398 DTDWFCFTVPEDHMTLHVSSDCAGVFAS
-409 DYMTVHIVSNSGGSA
+409 V
-424 GIYTGQ
+424 YTGQ
-430 ELAEYGD
+430 DLAEYGES
-437 DASCIWGGNSNYK
+437 AKTIWSETSKRAN
-450 SFSNLYW
+450 NLYW
-457 KLGEKGLYYIKL
+457 KLDEKGLYYIRL
-469 IGGSS
+469 SNGSS
-474 EAIRSTT
+474 EKICSTT
-481 ISLIPPEAIENN
+481 ISLIPPEAIEDN
-493 DAWNRATPLYEDV
+493 DAWYRATPLYEEF

-512 SAYNDTDWF
+512 SAPNDIDWF
-521 CFTVPEGAPQTLLLN
+521 CFTVPEGSLITLLLN
-536 FNTKTELLN
+536 ITKVE
-545 PSYSEYVYVKLY
+545 SGSGSSGVSLY
-557 PKAYFE
+557 RKAYFDGQDDKCIQWW
-563 NRAGTIESDEVRFG
+563 GTYEGSTMKANALE
-577 QKWNQTRFQW
+577 
-587 NLDPGIYYMQV
+587 PGIYY
-598 KSRNIETSWNWA
+598 
-610 DILKLNV
+610 LKVAAHSFENRQKFSICYKLVPQLN
-617 CWKLIPR
+617 
-624 SSNNSIAAAVPLTEK
+624 NDTIAAATSLTER
-639 VWQDVWQKGYFS
+639 VWQAVWQTGYFS

-671 SKNYIY
+671 PKNNIY
-677 VYDADGKYMKDSY
+677 VYDADGKRIESSG

-695 FQIPAD
+695 FRIPAD
-701 GVYYLD
+701 GVYFLKIPEFD
-707 VPASAKFSENEPTRT
+707 IHLNAENEPMRT
-722 TRVRY
+722 MRIRY

-737 ESVTMRP
+737 ESIAMRP
-744 NESVFLDVWF
+744 NESVFLDLWF
-754 SPDISLSVESEVEN
+754 SPEISSRLEVESEDEA
-768 LTYDRETGYLTA
+768 LTYDSKTGYLTA
-780 PDTTEGSADLVF
+780 PNTPEGSADLVF

-798 GDERR
+798 GDEKRV
-803 IEAVTHVIW
+803 EAVTHVIW
-812 SENPLSGISIS
+812 SENPLSDISIS
-823 NAPQSLSVGSSVQ
+823 NAPQSLPVGSSVQ

-852 ESSDTS
+852 ESSDPS

-877 ITASIGEATSSVTI
+877 ITASVGEATSSVTI

-897 PGESGLTGVSLDR
+897 PGESDLTGVSLDR

-935 AIHWTS
+935 TIRWTS

-953 KITPLAAGVTVVT
+953 KVTPLAAGITVVT

-1084 DALLCLRAS
+1084 DALLCLRTS
-1093 VGLITLT
+1093 VGLIMLT